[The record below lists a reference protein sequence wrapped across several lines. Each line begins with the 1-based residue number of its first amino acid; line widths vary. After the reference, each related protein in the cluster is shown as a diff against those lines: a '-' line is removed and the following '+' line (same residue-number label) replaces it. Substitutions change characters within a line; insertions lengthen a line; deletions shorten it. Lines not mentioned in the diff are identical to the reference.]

1 MKIHNLVRAALFG
14 SILVTSATVLAEGES
29 GHQWSAGMAFDQDLS
44 AVVELDDKYRLTLG
58 NDGAAFDYIFAK
70 GKFDADVPFT
80 WYVGAGA
87 WSEWDH
93 DEFGARVPLGVN
105 WNFHKNWDMYG
116 QVHPELD
123 LHGGAELQIGG
134 ALGVKYT
141 F

>member
-1 MKIHNLVRAALFG
+1 MKRSTLVRGVLGFAVLTA
-14 SILVTSATVLAEGES
+14 SATASAEGK
-29 GHQWSAGMAFDQDLS
+29 GAHQWSAGMAFDQDLS

-58 NDGAAFDYIFAK
+58 NDGAAFDYIIAR
-70 GKFDADVPFT
+70 GEFDTDVPLT
-80 WYVGAGA
+80 WYIGSGA

-93 DEFGARVPLGVN
+93 DEFGVRVPLGVN
-105 WNFHKNWDMYG
+105 WNFHKDWDMYG
-116 QVHPELD
+116 QIHPELD